1 MTTSEIIA
9 EIKAVQYTES
19 HSLEE
24 SLAKLEKY
32 KERMSDELYASVT
45 KTVWGFAIEDMFC
58 NEKDFEASI
67 AIKAGRYTGKEY
79 IAALKEMWRQ
89 EYEAKK
95 AAENG

>member
-9 EIKAVQYTES
+9 EIKAVRYTKS

-58 NEKDFEASI
+58 DEQDIDNAI
-67 AIKAGRYTGKEY
+67 AI
-79 IAALKEMWRQ
+79 L
-89 EYEAKK
+89 
-95 AAENG
+95 